1 MFDAKSVRRAL
12 LLTTVLAVSAA
23 PAASAR
29 EADAPVHQSSV
40 AVATTSVPP
49 RVDGIGQPPATDRG
63 GRVAV
68 ATPSVPPRVDGIG
81 QPPGAAGRR
90 VATPLV
96 QASSDDGF
104 DWTLAGL
111 GAAGLLT
118 LVLLGAAGW
127 KTRSRRMA
135 HS

>member
-1 MFDAKSVRRAL
+1 MFDAKSVSRAL

-29 EADAPVHQSSV
+29 VADAPVPQSRV

-49 RVDGIGQPPATDRG
+49 RVDGIGQPPTHRG

-68 ATPSVPPRVDGIG
+68 PT
-81 QPPGAAGRR
+81 
-90 VATPLV
+90 V
-96 QASSDDGF
+96 QAPSHGGF
-104 DWTLAGL
+104 DWALAGIAT
-111 GAAGLLT
+111 AALLSV
-118 LVLLGAAGW
+118 VLLGAAGW
-127 KTRSRRMA
+127 KTRSRRLA